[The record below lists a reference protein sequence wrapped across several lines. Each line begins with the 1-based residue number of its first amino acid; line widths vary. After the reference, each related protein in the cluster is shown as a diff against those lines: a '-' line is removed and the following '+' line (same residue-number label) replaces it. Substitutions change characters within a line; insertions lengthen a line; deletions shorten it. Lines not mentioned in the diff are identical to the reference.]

1 METRAHH
8 ILIGLFTLSGI
19 AALLAVALWLSQSDG
34 DQAFDNYD
42 VVFREAVSGLSVG
55 NPVQY
60 NGIRVGEVSTLSLD
74 PKDPRQVWARIRVNG
89 RTPIK
94 TDTAARLTLLN
105 ITGAAGISLSQGMPE
120 SPLLLETTSGVP
132 VIVAEPSSLEQLRG
146 DADELLMELS
156 SLVGRGNNILSDNN
170 VTHIS
175 DVLSNLSAMTQS
187 LAAEQE
193 SLHEALDSMAT
204 AGRDISKLVTQIQTE
219 TAGHT
224 SAILEETRASVAS
237 ANQLIERLDQL
248 VNENAEAVNAGMQS
262 LTGLDPAIRDLRDTM
277 ARFNRMAR
285 DFENSPG
292 NFLLGGES
300 IQEYTP

>member
-8 ILIGLFTLSGI
+8 ILVGLFTLSGI
-19 AALLAVALWLSQSDG
+19 AALLAVALWLSKSDG

-74 PKDPRQVWARIRVNG
+74 PEDPRQVWARIRVNG

-94 TDTAARLTLLN
+94 TDTTARLTLLN

-120 SPLLLETTSGVP
+120 SPLLLDTTRDVP

-156 SLVGRGNNILSDNN
+156 SLVGRGNNILSDSNAS
-170 VTHIS
+170 HIS
-175 DVLSNLSAMTQS
+175 ELLGNLNAMTQS

-204 AGRDISKLVTQIQTE
+204 AGRDISRLVNQVQAE

-224 SAILEETRASVAS
+224 SAILEETRASVAT

-248 VNENAEAVNAGMQS
+248 VVENAEAVNAGMQS
-262 LTGLDPAIRDLRDTM
+262 LSGLDPAIRDLRDTM
-277 ARFNRMAR
+277 TRFNRMAR
-285 DFENSPG
+285 DFENSPS
-292 NFLLGGES
+292 NFLLGSET
-300 IQEYTP
+300 IQEYHP